1 MRPSFFQAA
10 LAGIS
15 LVALSGCAT
24 SAFKAPLWD
33 YRKSTSVP
41 TDVQSYLAS
50 HIAVYD
56 RLMGQVEDAKAFL
69 EIPIIPAAVVGT
81 TGLALGASKD
91 LPVVLGGGSA
101 ILSSG
106 SSYLAPRDRLLAIVQ
121 ARAATVCIRR
131 EYVEQ
136 LELLKALGL
145 LAPAVGVSGPL
156 SVEIDRSGNVVSA
169 GGTQAAAAVV
179 MKEFA
184 LAAAQGRAPL
194 VPTQRADDVPLIA
207 DQVSGV
213 GTIAVAAED
222 EVVTGL
228 KSKLVGLGAAPDY
241 GAIVTSLQQRFKDAE
256 AKAGR
261 TTGTQNFAP
270 GSEGSD
276 EAVKR
281 ISEYSARIATCKAK
295 IGI

>member
-1 MRPSFFQAA
+1 
-10 LAGIS
+10 
-15 LVALSGCAT
+15 
-24 SAFKAPLWD
+24 
-33 YRKSTSVP
+33 
-41 TDVQSYLAS
+41 
-50 HIAVYD
+50 
-56 RLMGQVEDAKAFL
+56 VENAKAFL

-106 SSYLAPRDRLLAIVQ
+106 STYLAPRDRLNAIVQ

-131 EYVEQ
+131 EYIEQ

-145 LAPAVGVSGPL
+145 LLPAVPASEPL
-156 SVEIDRSGNVVSA
+156 SVEIDRSGQVIVA
-169 GGTQAAAAVV
+169 GEQQAAAAVV
-179 MKEFA
+179 MNETI
-184 LAAAQGRAPL
+184 LAAAQGRAAL
-194 VPTQRADDVPLIA
+194 VPTTKADEVPLIA

-222 EVVTGL
+222 EVVSGL
-228 KSKLVGLGAAPDY
+228 KSKLAGLGAAPDY
-241 GAIVTSLQQRFKDAE
+241 GAIVTSLQKRFKDAE
-256 AKAGR
+256 AKAGATLATR
-261 TTGTQNFAP
+261 NVAEE
-270 GSEGSD
+270 SEGAND
-276 EAVKR
+276 AVKR

>member
-1 MRPSFFQAA
+1 MRSPFFQAA

-33 YRKSTSVP
+33 YNKSTSVP

-50 HIAVYD
+50 HVAVYD
-56 RLMGQVEDAKAFL
+56 QLIGQVEDAKAIL

-91 LPVVLGGGSA
+91 LPIVLGGGAA

-106 SSYLAPRDRLLAIVQ
+106 STYLTPRDRLSAIVQ

-131 EYVEQ
+131 EYIEQ

-145 LAPAVGVSGPL
+145 LAPAVGISGPVSL
-156 SVEIDRSGNVVSA
+156 EIDRSGNMVAA
-169 GGTQAAAAVV
+169 GGTQTAAAVV
-179 MKEFA
+179 MNETI

-194 VPTQRADDVPLIA
+194 VPTQRAEAAPLIA
-207 DQVSGV
+207 DQISGV

-222 EVVTGL
+222 EVVSGL
-228 KSKLVGLGAAPDY
+228 KSKLAGLGAAPDY

-256 AKAGR
+256 AKAGG
-261 TTGTQNFAP
+261 TTGTRNFAP
-270 GSEGSD
+270 GGSGVE